1 MTRGKNIESPVGQV
15 ERNIHSKNPQ
25 FVADPVAF
33 IQSNPCTLCG
43 EIDDLGGTMGS
54 TTMAAFNRSSI
65 GTKGYEYLSTGTVRL
80 AAEIRTDPYMN
91 FAHRITVYA
100 GSDGKKVCF
109 LPWKENFCSITA
121 LDAAADLFLTG
132 PLSGCH
138 IYFATKSGFPPMVF
152 HANAN
157 DDDMSSAQNKALK
170 DNLAMN
176 IASSKGYKVVKRLA
190 RGEYEIPAFV
200 WGSKAGTDWNLF
212 VHEIDIA
219 GGSGTNAAM
228 KLL

>member
-1 MTRGKNIESPVGQV
+1 MTEIGSPVGKAV
-15 ERNIHSKNPQ
+15 RNVHSKNAQ

-33 IQSNPCTLCG
+33 IQNNPCTLCG
-43 EIDDLGGTMGS
+43 EIDDLGDNLGS
-54 TTMAAFNRSSI
+54 TTAAAFNRSSI

-80 AAEIRTDPYMN
+80 TAEIRKDPYMD
-91 FAHRITVYA
+91 FAHRITVHA
-100 GSDGKKVCF
+100 GSGGKKVCF
-109 LPWKENFCSITA
+109 LPWKENFCCITA
-121 LDAAADLFLTG
+121 LDAGADLFLTG

-157 DDDMSSAQNKALK
+157 DDDKGATYNKALK

-176 IASSKGYKVVKRLA
+176 IASSKGYKIVKRLA
-190 RGEYEIPAFV
+190 RGEYQIPAFV
-200 WGSKAGTDWNLF
+200 WGSKAGTGWDLF

-219 GGSGTNAAM
+219 GGRGENAAM